1 MEITKENMLAAMMRM
16 CETNPYEFTERTHRN
31 DNVKTVILNTFYS
44 ERETIRL
51 QLVCLFESDMFKVHI
66 TENQSAWR
74 DDKDAQRGYSG
85 YGGVVNN
92 AVYRSKGF
100 HVDGLKFVIISS
112 KMSYTVSLIDEYY
125 EVRRPCLFGEKKY
138 VETTAAW
145 KFKEFIHDE
154 RFDKMAK
161 LLCADYMLLSQ
172 YCVEF
177 VYRKHFV
184 SMDYAIEPITAKEYC
199 DIERLVEESKQR
211 KIEET
216 LDKYAK

>member
-31 DNVKTVILNTFYS
+31 DNVETVILNTFYS

-51 QLVCLFESDMFKVHI
+51 QLARLFESDRFKVHI
-66 TENQSAWR
+66 TENQNARR
-74 DDKDAQRGYSG
+74 DDKDTQRGYSG
-85 YGGVVNN
+85 YGGA

-100 HVDGLKFVIISS
+100 RVDKLNLVVIESQVS
-112 KMSYTVSLIDEYY
+112 FTVSLLDERY
-125 EVRRPCLFGEKKY
+125 VKSRRLFPFCKKKY
-138 VETTAAW
+138 VETDA
-145 KFKEFIHDE
+145 FKAFRELTHGD
-154 RFDKMAK
+154 RFDSIEKYIGCDFVLRMYNS
-161 LLCADYMLLSQ
+161 CA
-172 YCVEF
+172 F
-177 VYRKHFV
+177 TYRKYFV
-184 SMDYAIEPITAKEYC
+184 STDYACEQITSKEYC